1 MTGPISQRSCCN
13 NLSRILKVHVL
24 PQGDTFE
31 VDTSCSLL
39 EGAERAGWRW
49 PSACRN
55 GTCRSCLCRLVAGEI
70 RYTLEW
76 PGVSAEEKAQGW
88 ILPCVA
94 RAQSEL
100 TIEQAAA
107 RKLPPALSLLWS
119 DDDLLVLDK
128 PSGLLAVPGKGPDK
142 QDCLSRRVTDTY
154 PEALVVHRLDQG
166 TSGLMLMARN
176 PEAQKKL
183 GHAFE
188 HRQVDKVYL
197 ARVQGVLPASSD
209 WQTIDLPILLDWPH
223 RPRHII
229 DPSGRPSQTLWRCLQ
244 SDPQSQSSLL
254 ALRPLT
260 GRTHQLRVHLRAFG
274 HPIWGD
280 ALYAPEA
287 VQARSNRLLLHA
299 WRLTLPHPRH
309 GTSQQWEAAPPPGLT
324 PGNVS
329 VV

>member
-1 MTGPISQRSCCN
+1 
-13 NLSRILKVHVL
+13 LKVHVL

-55 GTCRSCLCRLVAGEI
+55 GTCRSRLCRLVAGEI

-100 TIEQAAA
+100 TIEQPAA

-280 ALYAPEA
+280 ALYASEA

>member
-13 NLSRILKVHVL
+13 NSSRILKVHVL

-100 TIEQAAA
+100 TIEQPAA

-209 WQTIDLPILLDWPH
+209 WHTIDLPILLDWPH

>member
-13 NLSRILKVHVL
+13 NSSRILKVHVL

-100 TIEQAAA
+100 TIEQPAA

-309 GTSQQWEAAPPPGLT
+309 GTSQQWEAAPPPGLN

>member
-1 MTGPISQRSCCN
+1 
-13 NLSRILKVHVL
+13 LKVHVL

-100 TIEQAAA
+100 TIEQPAA

>member
-1 MTGPISQRSCCN
+1 M
-13 NLSRILKVHVL
+13 KVHVL

-100 TIEQAAA
+100 TIEQPAA

-209 WQTIDLPILLDWPH
+209 WQTINLPILLDWPH

>member
-1 MTGPISQRSCCN
+1 M
-13 NLSRILKVHVL
+13 KVHVL

-100 TIEQAAA
+100 TIEQPAA

>member
-1 MTGPISQRSCCN
+1 
-13 NLSRILKVHVL
+13 
-24 PQGDTFE
+24 
-31 VDTSCSLL
+31 
-39 EGAERAGWRW
+39 
-49 PSACRN
+49 
-55 GTCRSCLCRLVAGEI
+55 LCRLVAGEI

-100 TIEQAAA
+100 TIEQPAA

>member
-1 MTGPISQRSCCN
+1 M
-13 NLSRILKVHVL
+13 KVHVL

-100 TIEQAAA
+100 TIEQPAA

-197 ARVQGVLPASSD
+197 ARVQGVLLASSD

>member
-1 MTGPISQRSCCN
+1 M
-13 NLSRILKVHVL
+13 KVHVL
-24 PQGDTFE
+24 PQGETFE
-31 VDTSCSLL
+31 VESSDSLL
-39 EGAERAGWRW
+39 TGAERAGWRW
-49 PSACRN
+49 PSSCRN
-55 GTCRSCLCRLVAGEI
+55 GTCRACLCRLQAGEN

-94 RAQSEL
+94 QAVSDVTIVQSAAQ
-100 TIEQAAA
+100 
-107 RKLPPALSLLWS
+107 KLSPALSLLWS

-142 QDCLSRRVTDTY
+142 QDCLSRRVNDLY

-166 TSGLMLMARN
+166 TSGLLLMARN
-176 PEAQKKL
+176 AEAQKKL
-183 GHAFE
+183 GQAFE
-188 HRQVDKVYL
+188 HRQVDKLYL
-197 ARVQGVLPASSD
+197 ARVQGVLHESQQ
-209 WQTIDLPILLDWPH
+209 WETIDLPILLDWPQ

-229 DPSGRPSQTLWRCLQ
+229 DGRGRPSQTLWRCLQ

-254 ALRPLT
+254 LLRPLT
-260 GRTHQLRVHLRAFG
+260 GRTHQLRVHLKAIG
-274 HPIWGD
+274 YPIWGD

-287 VQARSNRLLLHA
+287 VQAHSNRLMLHA
-299 WRLTLPHPRH
+299 WRLSLPHPSL
-309 GTSQQWEAAPPPGLT
+309 GTPLRLEAPPPPGLS